1 MREGKGRLVYKS
13 GSAYE
18 GEFKEGYKDGMGTMT
33 YVSGNKYEGNWK
45 SNKKHGYGTMYWTVN
60 TNEKYFG

>member
-1 MREGKGRLVYKS
+1 
-13 GSAYE
+13 
-18 GEFKEGYKDGMGTMT
+18 MT